1 MPEGSGRLAD
11 RVVLITGSTGI
22 AAATAEKAIEEGARV
37 FVCSRTESHCAALVE
52 KLGSQRAGYRAA
64 DLVQDEAASAV
75 VEDCRARFGRI
86 DALFNVAG
94 ISGRRFGDGPLHEC
108 TPQGWD
114 MTMDVNARSQFL
126 MCRAVLQVMLQQ
138 APGSDGMRGSL
149 LNIASVLAFSPERK
163 HFAAHAYAASKGAIL
178 GMTKAM
184 AAYYAPEKIRVNAIA
199 PALVRTPM
207 SQRAQSNE
215 EIMAYVKGKQPLVEG
230 MQEADEIADAAVFL
244 MSSGARSI
252 TGDVI
257 TVDAGWCVSEGHTPK
272 E

>member
-1 MPEGSGRLAD
+1 MPESSGCLAG

-22 AAATAEKAIEEGARV
+22 AAATAARAIEEGGRV
-37 FVCSRTESHCAALVE
+37 FVSSRTESHCADLVE
-52 KLGSQRAGYRAA
+52 KLGPQRAGYRAA
-64 DLVQDEAASAV
+64 DLVQDEAAAAV
-75 VEDCRARFGRI
+75 VEDCCARFGRI

-108 TPQGWD
+108 TAQGWD
-114 MTMDVNARSQFL
+114 TTMDVNARSQFL
-126 MCRAVLQVMLQQ
+126 MSRAVLQVMLQQ
-138 APGSDGMRGSL
+138 APGNDGMRGSL
-149 LNIASVLAFSPERK
+149 LNMASVLAFSPEGK

-184 AAYYAPEKIRVNAIA
+184 AAYYAPRKIRVNAIA

-207 SQRAQSNE
+207 SQRAQGDE
-215 EIMAYVKGKQPLVEG
+215 EIMAYVKRKQPLVEG

-244 MSSGARSI
+244 MSAGARSM

-257 TVDAGWCVSEGHTPK
+257 TVDAGWCVSEGVHT
-272 E
+272 